1 MSSELLLT
9 IISSS
14 LFSALLG
21 AAIAGIFNLRT
32 KHNEFV
38 NDYFKLVI
46 HKRVEAYEIIE
57 LVIRGYKTTLFD
69 GDNRPYYIVFDED
82 DNWQNVYAPL
92 AAALSNAVWLSDELL
107 EIAKDLNSLLFRLPS
122 LTSGITEF
130 GKQNYIAL
138 AKIRDALEK
147 QLATDMLELH
157 QVKKFLLQK
166 KRNQHGFHEVNLANV
181 ILGKKN
187 PNKIEI

>member
-1 MSSELLLT
+1 M
-9 IISSS
+9 
-14 LFSALLG
+14 
-21 AAIAGIFNLRT
+21 
-32 KHNEFV
+32 
-38 NDYFKLVI
+38 
-46 HKRVEAYEIIE
+46 
-57 LVIRGYKTTLFD
+57 
-69 GDNRPYYIVFDED
+69 
-82 DNWQNVYAPL
+82 YAPL

-122 LTSGITEF
+122 MTSGITEF
-130 GKQNYIAL
+130 GKHNYIAL